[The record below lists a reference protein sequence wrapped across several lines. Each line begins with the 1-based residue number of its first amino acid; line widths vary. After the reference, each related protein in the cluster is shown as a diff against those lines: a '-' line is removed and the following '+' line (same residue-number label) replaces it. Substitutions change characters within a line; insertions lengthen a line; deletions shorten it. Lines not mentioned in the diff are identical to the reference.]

1 MVRHPSLAALVLALP
16 FIAAAC
22 SDTRDPIT
30 ISEGTVT
37 VENQTRHEWR
47 NVMVTV
53 NDHFRG
59 GAPRLAAG
67 GRLTAPLTQ
76 FQTAFGQRFSIAR
89 QSVFKVEVA
98 AIDDQ
103 GQPVTL
109 QWGQSRRQGQSGGK
123 P

>member
-1 MVRHPSLAALVLALP
+1 MLGRASLVALVLALP
-16 FIAAAC
+16 LAAAAC
-22 SDTRDPIT
+22 SHVREPIT
-30 ISEGTVT
+30 IAEGTVNI
-37 VENQTRHEWR
+37 ENQTAHEWR
-47 NVMVTV
+47 NVLVTV

-76 FQTAFGQRFSIAR
+76 FQTAFGQRFSLER

-98 AIDDQ
+98 ATDDT

-109 QWGQSRRQGQSGGK
+109 QWGHARR
-123 P
+123 